1 MTIGKNNYQ
10 VHLTRRK
17 DKTLK
22 KLEEEHNYLNRK
34 TKELDEERGMGDR
47 SSESKTLLKK
57 LKVTKL
63 AIKDE
68 ISRVTEDLGKLTT
81 GKLSELTKQK

>member
-17 DKTLK
+17 DKKLK
-22 KLEEEHNYLNRK
+22 KLEDEHDYLNRK
-34 TKELDEERGMGDR
+34 TKELDKEREHGDR
-47 SSESKTLLKK
+47 DADSKQLLLRLKK
-57 LKVTKL
+57 TKL

-68 ISRVTEDLGKLTT
+68 ITRVTEDLSKLTT
-81 GKLSELTKQK
+81 GKLGKLTKIK